1 MRSMTGYGRGT
12 CEVAGRRLVLEMR
25 SLNHRFFEVKLRLP
39 WGDAAVDQQLTQLLR
54 SRIDRGMV
62 SVTAFDEASRGAG
75 DRGGAP
81 PRVYADLA
89 LARGYAQALDEIR
102 LAIGST
108 EVVTLAMVAA
118 QPGVLVAGE
127 GLPDSDALWRA
138 LQPGV
143 EQAVKALCA
152 ARERE
157 GEALAADLRARLKI
171 VDQLAGELRELTREG
186 PEHYKKRLEER
197 LARLQPEVDAQ
208 RLAVEVAVFADKSDV
223 TEELTRLTTHVRE
236 LLRLLDEPGPQGRRL
251 DFLVQE
257 LNREVNTIGSKSQSA
272 ATAARV
278 VDAKAEIERLRE
290 QIQNVE

>member
-1 MRSMTGYGRGT
+1 MTGYGRGT

-39 WGDAAVDQQLTQLLR
+39 WGDAAVEQQLTQLLR
-54 SRIDRGMV
+54 TRIDRGMV

-75 DRGGAP
+75 DRSGTP
-81 PRVYADLA
+81 PRVYADLP
-89 LARGYAQALDEIR
+89 LARGYAQALDEVR
-102 LAIGST
+102 AAMGST
-108 EVVTLAMVAA
+108 EVVTLAMVAG

-138 LQPGV
+138 LQPGID
-143 EQAVKALCA
+143 EAVRALVA

-157 GEALAADLRARLKI
+157 GEALAGDLRARLKL
-171 VDQLAGELRELTREG
+171 VEQLAGELRELTRDA
-186 PEHYKKRLEER
+186 PEQYKKRLEER
-197 LARLQPEVDAQ
+197 LARLNADVDEQ
-208 RLAVEVAVFADKSDV
+208 RVAVEVAVFADKSDV
-223 TEELTRLTTHVRE
+223 TEELTRLQLHVRE
-236 LLRLLDEPGPQGRRL
+236 LMRLLDEPGPQGRRL

-272 ATAARV
+272 ACAQRV